1 MTYNLSKS
9 KYQSG
14 LQCKKKLWLEI
25 NDREKA
31 SPLSKAVERI
41 FEQGTEV
48 GIEARKRFPSGLLIE
63 YDRTN
68 PSSSVEK
75 TKEAIKDGAE
85 ILFEGAFFYD
95 DTLILA
101 DILTKNEDS
110 TWDLIEVK
118 SSTKVKNE
126 HIPDL
131 AIQKYVIEGAGLK
144 VNKTHLMHLNSKCV
158 YPDLS
163 TLFVIEDVNQ
173 QVEELSES
181 VPNNVVGFK
190 EVISEEAEPNV
201 AIGLQC
207 KDPHEC
213 SFKEYCWEFA
223 GDKAVFDIPSLS
235 KKKKVILQ
243 DKGILTLEQLTK
255 EHPLSDSEWE
265 YVNRILNEGIDINK
279 DGIRQML
286 CELEYPIHFLDFETY
301 NPAIPYFDGMSPY
314 SQFPFQYS
322 CHVLGENGKL
332 DHYEYLHI
340 DNTDP
345 RKPLAEMLL
354 SSISGAGSVV
364 AYFTGFEKSVLENLC
379 GCFPEYSE
387 RLQSIIDRLWD
398 QLNIFRYY
406 YKHYAFG
413 GTNSLK
419 SVLPVVVPEL
429 SYEDLEVQGGTDAQA
444 VWDEMINT
452 EDEEQKERMIK
463 ELKEYCRMD
472 TLAMVEIHRKLLDV
486 LRVTVLL
493 S

>member
-48 GIEARKRFPSGLLIE
+48 GIEARKRFPGGLLIE

-68 PSSSVEK
+68 PSSSVDK
-75 TKEAIKDGAE
+75 TQEAIKDGAE
-85 ILFEGAFFYD
+85 VLFEGAFIFD
-95 DTLILA
+95 DVLVLA
-101 DILTKNEDS
+101 DVLLKNNDNS
-110 TWDLIEVK
+110 WDFIEVK
-118 SSTKVKNE
+118 STTKVKAQ

-131 AIQKYVIEGAGLK
+131 AIQKYVIEGAGLII
-144 VNKTHLMHLNSKCV
+144 NKTNLMYLNSRCV
-158 YPDLS
+158 YPNFDN
-163 TLFVIEDVNQ
+163 LFVIEDVSQ
-173 QVEELSES
+173 QVADLSES
-181 VPNNVVGFK
+181 VPNNVMGFK
-190 EVISEEAEPNV
+190 EVISEEAEPDT
-201 AIGLQC
+201 AIGPQC
-207 KDPHEC
+207 NDPYEC

-223 GDKAVFDIPSLS
+223 GNRAVFDIPGLN
-235 KKKKVILQ
+235 KNKKVILQ
-243 DKGILTLEQLTK
+243 DKGILTLEQLPK
-255 EHPLSDSEWE
+255 DFPLSDTQWD
-265 YVNRILNEGIDINK
+265 YVHRILNKDTYIDIEGIREKLN
-279 DGIRQML
+279 
-286 CELEYPIHFLDFETY
+286 ELEYPIHFLDFETY

-314 SQFPFQYS
+314 NQFPFQYS
-322 CHVLGENGKL
+322 CHVLGENGEL
-332 DHYEYLHI
+332 DHYEYLHTE
-340 DNTDP
+340 NTDP

-364 AYFTGFEKSVLENLC
+364 AYFAGFEKSILENLC
-379 GCFPEYSE
+379 ECFPEYSAK
-387 RLQSIIDRLWD
+387 LQSIIDRLWD
-398 QLNIFRYY
+398 QLIIFKYH

-452 EDEEQKERMIK
+452 DDEKQKERMIK

-472 TLAMVEIHRKLLDV
+472 TLAMVEIHKKLG
-486 LRVTVLL
+486 
-493 S
+493 